1 MNALNVQLTGSL
13 TRSHNQAMRKSVFL
27 ILIFSFLCFSCSTS
41 MRQAGKLTDAERQR
55 IVQVAEKYIGVPYE
69 WGGQGFWWEDGATV
83 DCSGFVINVY
93 KEALVDRSLP
103 FEDSTVME
111 IYTRWSSPCS
121 APAAGDL
128 VFMGDGT
135 DGDPSHIGIVL
146 AVEGDC
152 LEFIDAS
159 SLPGIMGV
167 SIRSYPLDN
176 PKILSFGHMMLF

>member
-1 MNALNVQLTGSL
+1 
-13 TRSHNQAMRKSVFL
+13 
-27 ILIFSFLCFSCSTS
+27 
-41 MRQAGKLTDAERQR
+41 MRQAGELTDAERQR

-103 FEDSTVME
+103 FEDSTVMG
-111 IYTRWSSPCS
+111 IYTRWSTPCS

-159 SLPGIMGV
+159 SLPEIMGV

-176 PKILSFGHMMLF
+176 PKILSFGHMMLL

>member
-1 MNALNVQLTGSL
+1 
-13 TRSHNQAMRKSVFL
+13 
-27 ILIFSFLCFSCSTS
+27 
-41 MRQAGKLTDAERQR
+41 MRQAGELTDAERQR

-111 IYTRWSSPCS
+111 IYTRWSTPCS

-128 VFMGDGT
+128 VFMGDGV
-135 DGDPSHIGIVL
+135 DGEPSHIGIVL

-176 PKILSFGHMMLF
+176 PKILSFGHMMLP

>member
-1 MNALNVQLTGSL
+1 
-13 TRSHNQAMRKSVFL
+13 
-27 ILIFSFLCFSCSTS
+27 
-41 MRQAGKLTDAERQR
+41 MRQAGELTDAERQR
-55 IVQVAEKYIGVPYE
+55 IVRVAEKYIGVPYE

-83 DCSGFVINVY
+83 D
-93 KEALVDRSLP
+93 
-103 FEDSTVME
+103 
-111 IYTRWSSPCS
+111 
-121 APAAGDL
+121 AAGDI

-176 PKILSFGHMMLF
+176 PKILSFGHMMLL